1 MQTQTNPGRILY
13 TPDESVD
20 LFLDVSVIQL
30 RPDTF
35 SISKADKL
43 NTSESMSISAILR
56 IIIAT
61 LNRSQAITVDEV
73 LRKVKSLSLHSNFW
87 RGCRQLSEGWN

>member
-43 NTSESMSISAILR
+43 NTSESMSISAIVR

-61 LNRSQAITVDEV
+61 LNCSQAITVDEV
-73 LRKVKSLSLHSNFW
+73 LRKVKPLSLHSNFW